1 MTIEIKILFF
11 TVILG
16 IVQLLVAT
24 HLATGQRGMKWNFSP
39 RDEKM
44 PDLSGVAGRMDRA
57 FRNLMETFAF
67 FAVLVILVQV
77 TGRANSMTALGAEIY
92 FAARL
97 IYVPLYA
104 VGVPVVRTLIWVGS
118 LVGIL
123 MIGSALF

>member
-24 HLATGQRGMKWNFSP
+24 HLATGQRGMNFSP

-57 FRNLMETFAF
+57 FRNVMETFAF